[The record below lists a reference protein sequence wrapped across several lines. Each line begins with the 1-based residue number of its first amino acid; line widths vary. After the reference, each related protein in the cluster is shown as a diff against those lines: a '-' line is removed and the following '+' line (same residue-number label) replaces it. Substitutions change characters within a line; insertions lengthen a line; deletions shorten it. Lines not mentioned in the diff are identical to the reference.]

1 MGQGPTYH
9 DKVSSRI
16 GVTLLELDVDY
27 VVALDVV
34 KVYLLELVVH
44 GHDEVR
50 EHHALVA
57 ELERVPS
64 HSHDALQ
71 ERPQLSYLDKSTG
84 LTGVVTCM
92 H

>member
-1 MGQGPTYH
+1 MLTWFGAMGQRPNYH

-64 HSHDALQ
+64 HSHDPL
-71 ERPQLSYLDKSTG
+71 
-84 LTGVVTCM
+84 
-92 H
+92 